1 MTTDPTTVASAFYAT
16 VEQAWNDADGTAF
29 AAPFADDASFV
40 DIRGEVH
47 DGGRAELGAGHQAIF
62 DSIYKGSVVRIE
74 LDGARAV
81 GDDVILA
88 RSRSTLDV
96 PAGPLAGVI
105 NAVNS
110 IVLVRGDDGEWRAKS
125 FHNTRVT
132 G

>member
-1 MTTDPTTVASAFYAT
+1 MTTDPTTVASEFYAT
-16 VEQAWNDADGTAF
+16 LEKAWNDADGAAF
-29 AAPFADDASFV
+29 AAPFSDDASFV
-40 DIRGEVH
+40 DIRGETH

-62 DSIYKGSVVRIE
+62 DSIYRGSVVRIA

-81 GDDVILA
+81 GDNVVLA
-88 RSRSTLDV
+88 RGRSTLDV

-110 IVLVRGDDGEWRAKS
+110 TVLVRADDEWRAAS

>member
-1 MTTDPTTVASAFYAT
+1 MTTDPTIVAGAFYAAL
-16 VEQAWNDADGTAF
+16 EKAWNDADGAAF
-29 AAPFADDASFV
+29 AAPFTDDASFV
-40 DIRGEVH
+40 DIRGVIH
-47 DGGRAELGAGHQAIF
+47 DGGPAALSAGHQAIF

-88 RSRSTLDV
+88 RSTSRLDV

-110 IVLVRGDDGEWRAKS
+110 IVLVRTDDEWRAAS

>member
-1 MTTDPTTVASAFYAT
+1 MPTDATAVAREFYAT
-16 VEQAWNDADGTAF
+16 LEKAWNDADGAAF
-29 AAPFADDASFV
+29 AAPFTDDASFV
-40 DIRGEVH
+40 DIRGVIH
-47 DGGRAELGAGHQAIF
+47 DGGPAELSAGHQAIF
-62 DSIYKGSVVRIE
+62 DSIYKGSVVRIK

-105 NAVNS
+105 LAVNS
-110 IVLVRGDDGEWRAKS
+110 IVLVRADDEEWRAAS
-125 FHNTRVT
+125 FHNTPVT